1 MKLIK
6 TVEGHDIELCIDKI
20 EDHPR
25 CDLYQVYRVVDGV
38 KVPLYKECFSDYDIN
53 KLIENGYRWNSYFKS
68 SVEDDMED

>member
-6 TVEGHDIELCIDKI
+6 TVEGHDIELEIDKI

-53 KLIENGYRWNSYFKS
+53 KLIENGCRWNSYFKS
-68 SVEDDMED
+68 SIEDDMED